1 MFASYIY
8 SWVLT
13 SVTYG
18 GDKMNWIKFVEN
30 HNSEIRIPKIKRSLY
45 SYGRNSESH
54 STLVNFYRTTEK
66 MIHY

>member
-1 MFASYIY
+1 
-8 SWVLT
+8 
-13 SVTYG
+13 
-18 GDKMNWIKFVEN
+18 MNWIKFVEN